1 MKDPNLILKNR
12 IFHLVPTP
20 SALPCNETF
29 RSANRVNYFPTIR
42 ITRPWR

>member
-12 IFHLVPTP
+12 IFPLVPTP
-20 SALPCNETF
+20 SALPCNEMS
-29 RSANRVNYFPTIR
+29 RSANRVNYFPAIR